1 MYGSS
6 IDQVASAFFA
16 AVETGDL
23 KTVHEIYAP
32 SVGVWHNVT
41 GKTQTRDENLR
52 LLEFLTGQVT
62 DLKYEILAREFFPG
76 GFLQRHIVHGVVASG
91 ERIEASVC
99 VVVYVSDGKIVK
111 LFEYL
116 DAKAVDPVFNQAP
129 AR

>member
-1 MYGSS
+1 VSGSS
-6 IDQVASAFFA
+6 IDQLASSFFA
-16 AVETGDL
+16 AIESGDL

-52 LLEFLTGQVT
+52 LLEFWTRQVT

-76 GFLQRHIVHGVVASG
+76 GFLQRHIVHGAVASG

-116 DAKAVDPVFNQAP
+116 DAKAVEAAFTQASV
-129 AR
+129 R